1 MKRFH
6 IIPALA
12 ALVMLLSA
20 STCTEIGKKTTAQ
33 DTTPAAVVPSTESP
47 APDASTVYFTSK
59 ITPEGLVGIYN
70 ALGVKASG
78 RVAVKISTG
87 ESSKSNHLSPALIK
101 DLVHTVNGTLVEC
114 NTAYGGNRSDTESH
128 RKAIKERGYE
138 QIAPVDIMD
147 AEGTIDIPVVDDKWI
162 KYDRVGSHLQNYDFM
177 INLAH
182 FKGHAM
188 GGFGGVLKNQSIGVA
203 SSAGKLYIHSAG
215 RSTTS
220 WMSDNQDGF
229 LESMA
234 AAAQAV
240 HNYFKQEGK
249 DIIYI
254 NVMNNMSVDCDCDGN
269 PATPRLKDIGIL
281 ASTDPVA
288 LDQACL
294 DLVFNHTDA
303 PGNDAKP
310 LQERINSLHGTH
322 ITEYAE
328 QLGLGTR
335 KYNIV
340 NIDES
345 KTLVAY
351 FSATGTTEAIAK
363 ELAAVTGAK
372 LCEIKPET
380 AYTAEDLDWTV
391 KTSRSSVEMQNR
403 SSRPAIVKDLKDA
416 GGYDTVYIGF
426 PIWWDTAPTIINT
439 FIETYGFKGK
449 TVVFFATSGGSSLD
463 KANAEF
469 KSLYPEINWKAG
481 KTLNR
486 ASRADIKS
494 WVETIFPD

>member
-1 MKRFH
+1 MKKFYL
-6 IIPALA
+6 IPALA
-12 ALVMLLSA
+12 SLLMLLMA
-20 STCTEIGKKTTAQ
+20 STCAKKENSTAEKEA
-33 DTTPAAVVPSTESP
+33 TPAAVVTTTESP
-47 APDASTVYFTSK
+47 DPDAPSVYFTSN
-59 ITPEGLVGIYN
+59 ISPEGLVSVYQ
-70 ALGVKASG
+70 ALGVKATG

-87 ESSKSNHLSPALIK
+87 ESSKSNHLRPELIK
-101 DLVHTVNGTLVEC
+101 DLVQSVNGTLVEC

-128 RKAIKERGYE
+128 RQAIKERGYE
-138 QIAPVDIMD
+138 QIAEVDIMD
-147 AEGTIDIPVVDDKWI
+147 AEGTMDIPVTDNKWI

-240 HNYFKQEGK
+240 HNYFKQEGR

-254 NVMNNMSVDCDCDGN
+254 NVMNNMSVDCDCDGS

-294 DLVFNHTDA
+294 DLVFNHADA
-303 PGNDAKP
+303 KGDDSKP
-310 LQERINSLHGTH
+310 LQQRINSLHGTH

-328 QLGLGTR
+328 QIGLGSR
-335 KYNIV
+335 KYNII
-340 NIDES
+340 NID
-345 KTLVAY
+345 
-351 FSATGTTEAIAK
+351 
-363 ELAAVTGAK
+363 K
-372 LCEIKPET
+372 L
-380 AYTAEDLDWTV
+380 
-391 KTSRSSVEMQNR
+391 Q
-403 SSRPAIVKDLKDA
+403 
-416 GGYDTVYIGF
+416 
-426 PIWWDTAPTIINT
+426 
-439 FIETYGFKGK
+439 
-449 TVVFFATSGGSSLD
+449 
-463 KANAEF
+463 
-469 KSLYPEINWKAG
+469 
-481 KTLNR
+481 
-486 ASRADIKS
+486 
-494 WVETIFPD
+494 

>member
-1 MKRFH
+1 MKK
-6 IIPALA
+6 ILLSLA
-12 ALVMLLSA
+12 ALALVA
-20 STCTEIGKKTTAQ
+20 CGSTQTAPRTE
-33 DTTPAAVVPSTESP
+33 PVVPVSSTESP
-47 APDASTVYFTSK
+47 EAPVVYFTSK

-70 ALGVKASG
+70 ALGVKAGG

-87 ESSKSNHLSPALIK
+87 ESAKSNHLSPALIK

-114 NTAYGGNRSDTESH
+114 NTAYGGSRSDTESH

-254 NVMNNMSVDCDCDGN
+254 NVMNNMSVDCDC
-269 PATPRLKDIGIL
+269 
-281 ASTDPVA
+281 
-288 LDQACL
+288 
-294 DLVFNHTDA
+294 
-303 PGNDAKP
+303 
-310 LQERINSLHGTH
+310 
-322 ITEYAE
+322 
-328 QLGLGTR
+328 
-335 KYNIV
+335 
-340 NIDES
+340 
-345 KTLVAY
+345 
-351 FSATGTTEAIAK
+351 
-363 ELAAVTGAK
+363 
-372 LCEIKPET
+372 
-380 AYTAEDLDWTV
+380 
-391 KTSRSSVEMQNR
+391 
-403 SSRPAIVKDLKDA
+403 
-416 GGYDTVYIGF
+416 
-426 PIWWDTAPTIINT
+426 
-439 FIETYGFKGK
+439 
-449 TVVFFATSGGSSLD
+449 
-463 KANAEF
+463 
-469 KSLYPEINWKAG
+469 
-481 KTLNR
+481 
-486 ASRADIKS
+486 
-494 WVETIFPD
+494 